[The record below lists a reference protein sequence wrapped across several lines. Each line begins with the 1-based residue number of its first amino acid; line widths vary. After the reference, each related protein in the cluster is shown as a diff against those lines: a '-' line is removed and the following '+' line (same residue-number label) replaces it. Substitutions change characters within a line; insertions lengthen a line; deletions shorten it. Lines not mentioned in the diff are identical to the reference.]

1 MINDSIAKSLYK
13 NIKHCKN
20 HKLKSLLKNI
30 HQKTFFYNKDGNF
43 VVRGMYKEIN
53 HKNGV
58 RELLRPN
65 GVVVYLC
72 PINGIDHLGLR
83 YTNIQNNTPTE
94 EERNFGRSEK
104 EQISR
109 TIDVLFAPDG
119 KLLKFS
125 LIKKSI
131 FKDSIFNEKL
141 NHEDV
146 VERIYNIN
154 LKQKRRRYNTHK
166 AIVTISDITGDVS
179 NAELTTNYR
188 DIKSSFFKPID
199 LVDIALK
206 DKLTNREFTY
216 IEKCVNELPTPQVN
230 KDKELT
236 KSRTNLPMVK
246 EESKVPLQDIIATIL
261 NKEDEMIK

>member
-1 MINDSIAKSLYK
+1 MINDSIAKTLYRY
-13 NIKHCKN
+13 IKHCKN
-20 HKLKSLLKNI
+20 HKLKSTLNNI

-43 VVRGMYKEIN
+43 VVRGMYKEVN
-53 HKNGV
+53 HKNGI

-65 GVVVYLC
+65 GVVIYLQ
-72 PINGIDHLGLR
+72 PIDGVDHVGIK
-83 YTNIQNNTPTE
+83 YTNVENNAPTE

-104 EQISR
+104 EQIYR
-109 TIDVLFAPDG
+109 TLDVLFAPDG
-119 KLLKFS
+119 KLLKFA
-125 LIKKSI
+125 LLKKSI
-131 FKDSIFNEKL
+131 YKDSVFNENS

-154 LKQKRRRYNTHK
+154 LKQKRKGYNVHK
-166 AIVTISDITGDVS
+166 AIATISDIVGD
-179 NAELTTNYR
+179 ATNT
-188 DIKSSFFKPID
+188 DLSISSKEFKTSFFKSID

-206 DKLTNREFTY
+206 DKLVNREFVF

-246 EESKVPLQDIIATIL
+246 EESKIPLQDIIATVL